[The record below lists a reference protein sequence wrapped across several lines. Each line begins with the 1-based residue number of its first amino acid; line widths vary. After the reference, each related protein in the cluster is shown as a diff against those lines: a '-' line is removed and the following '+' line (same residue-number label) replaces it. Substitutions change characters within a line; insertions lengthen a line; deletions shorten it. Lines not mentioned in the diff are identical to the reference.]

1 MSATDAMLKRI
12 ADELHSI
19 NRTLTK
25 MSKSVE
31 NLIEHSKPLPLD
43 EVASGDV
50 KESTNGEVTEE

>member
-19 NRTLTK
+19 NRSLAK

-31 NLIEHSKPLPLD
+31 YLTEYNKPLPLN
-43 EVASGDV
+43 EVADGDL
-50 KESTNGEVTEE
+50 KESTNGEVTEK